1 MHIESGTKL
10 DYGDVLIKPKRSP
23 LTSRSDVDI
32 TRTFKFPH
40 TEKLWTG
47 VPITAANMDGVGTFS
62 MAKVLQKHQM
72 MTVIRKHYDINDWIH
87 YANHSDVPVSWDHIV
102 ACTGSNAIFDA
113 NAADYTLLK
122 QVCDRWPIQH
132 ICIDVANG
140 YQQNFI
146 DFCARVR
153 KEFPDKTL
161 IAGNVCTPE
170 VVEELIMNSG
180 VDMVKIGIGPGSACT
195 TRIVTGVGYP
205 QLSAVAECADIAH
218 QHKGMIMADGG
229 CNTSGDIMKA
239 FGAGADFVMLGGML
253 AFHEESE
260 ELIDPQGNLTFY
272 GMSSNDAMKRHGA
285 RKDGYRTAEGKAVTI
300 QCRGPVNNTVD
311 SILGGIQSGCTY
323 IGAAKLKEVSKRT
336 TFVKVSRTHNR
347 VFGG

>member
-1 MHIESGTKL
+1 MHIEGGTKL
-10 DYGDVLIKPKRSP
+10 DYPDVLIKPKRSP
-23 LTSRSDVDI
+23 LSSRSDVDM

-40 TEKLWTG
+40 TGKTWTG
-47 VPITAANMDGVGTFS
+47 VPIIAANMDGVGTFS
-62 MAKVLQKHQM
+62 MAEVLQQHQM
-72 MTVIRKHYDINDWIH
+72 MTVLRKHYTVQDWYQ
-87 YANHSDVPVSWDHIV
+87 YANILDWNYTV
-102 ACTGSNAIFDA
+102 ACTGTNAIFDDD
-113 NAADYTLLK
+113 AADYKLLK
-122 QVCDRWPIQH
+122 LVCDAFPIQH

-146 DFCARVR
+146 DFCARIR
-153 KEFPDKTL
+153 DEFPTKTL

-180 VDMVKIGIGPGSACT
+180 VDVVKVGIGPGSACT

-218 QHKGMIMADGG
+218 QHNGMIMADGG
-229 CNTSGDIMKA
+229 CNTSGDVMKA

-260 ELIDPQGNLTFY
+260 ELRDPQGNYTFY
-272 GMSSNDAMKRHGA
+272 GMSSNNAMSRHGA
-285 RKDGYRTAEGKAVTI
+285 RKDGYRTAEGKAVTMPG
-300 QCRGPVNNTVD
+300 RGPIEGTVD
-311 SILGGIQSGCTY
+311 RLLGGIQSGCTY

-347 VFGG
+347 IFGDE

>member
-10 DYGDVLIKPKRSP
+10 DYSDVLIKPKRSP
-23 LTSRSDVDI
+23 LSSRSDVNI
-32 TRTFKFPH
+32 TRTFTFPH
-40 TEKLWTG
+40 TGKTWTG
-47 VPITAANMDGVGTFS
+47 VPMMAANMDGVGTFA
-62 MAKVLQKHQM
+62 MAKVLQQHMM
-72 MTVIRKHYDINDWIH
+72 MTVIRKHYTIQDWEDH
-87 YANHSDVPVSWDHIV
+87 AGGLYWDYAV
-102 ACTGSNAIFDA
+102 ACTGTNAIFDS
-113 NAADYTLLK
+113 NAADYMLLK
-122 QVCDRWPIQH
+122 EVCKRWPIQH

-153 KEFPDKTL
+153 DEFPDKTL
-161 IAGNVCTPE
+161 MAGNVCTPE
-170 VVEELIMNSG
+170 VCEELIMNSG
-180 VDMVKIGIGPGSACT
+180 VDVVKVGIGPGSACT

-218 QHKGMIMADGG
+218 QHKGMIIADGG
-229 CNTSGDIMKA
+229 CNTSGDVMKA
-239 FGAGADFVMLGGML
+239 FGGGADFVMLGGML

-260 ELIDPQGNLTFY
+260 ELIDPQGNITFY
-272 GMSSNDAMKRHGA
+272 GMSSNNAMGRHGA

-300 QCRGPVNNTVD
+300 PCRGPAENTV
-311 SILGGIQSGCTY
+311 SRILGGIQSGCTY

-347 VFGG
+347 VFGDE

>member
-10 DYGDVLIKPKRSP
+10 DYGDVLIKPKRST
-23 LTSRSDVDI
+23 LNSRSDVDI

-40 TEKLWTG
+40 TGKTWTG
-47 VPITAANMDGVGTFS
+47 VPLMAANMDGVGTFS
-62 MAKVLQKHQM
+62 MAKVLQKHRM
-72 MTVIRKHYDINDWIH
+72 MTVMRKHYTVQDWH
-87 YANHSDVPVSWDHIV
+87 QCAGGLDWDYIV
-102 ACTGSNAIFDA
+102 ACTGTNAIFDA
-113 NAADYTLLK
+113 DAADYKLLK
-122 QVCDRWPIQH
+122 LVCEAFPIKH

-153 KEFPDKTL
+153 EEFPDKTL

-180 VDMVKIGIGPGSACT
+180 VDVVKVGIGPGGVCT

-218 QHKGMIMADGG
+218 QHKGMVVADGG
-229 CNTSGDIMKA
+229 CSTPGDVMKA
-239 FGAGADFVMLGGML
+239 IGGGADFVMLGSML

-260 ELIDPQGNLTFY
+260 ELIDPQGNISFY
-272 GMSSNDAMKRHGA
+272 GMSSNDAMGRHGA
-285 RKDGYRTAEGKAVTI
+285 RKDGYRTAEGKTATVP
-300 QCRGPVNNTVD
+300 CRGPVEPTVS
-311 SILGGIQSGCTY
+311 SILGGLRSGCTY
-323 IGAAKLKEVSKRT
+323 IGAEKLKEVSRRT

-347 VFGG
+347 VFGDE